1 MSIHDFTALLQEAG
15 VDRVYV
21 LGSVPPSP
29 AYPYAVVAP
38 APGAPQVRTVD
49 GSGDPAGRF
58 VVQHFGRTLE
68 SVTDLADRS
77 FTAFDGKPLT
87 TFPDPPVAWQEV
99 ASAAYRDPDDSG
111 VLAITHTYRY

>member
-1 MSIHDFTALLQEAG
+1 MSIHDITALLQEAG

-29 AYPYAVVAP
+29 AYPYAVVSP

-68 SVTDLADRS
+68 SVTDLAALS
-77 FTAFDGKPLT
+77 FAAFDGKAMPV
-87 TFPDPPVAWQEV
+87 PDAPVAWQEV
-99 ASAAYRDPDDSG
+99 ASAVYRDPDDSG